1 MVSYNEHLKGILVKI
16 LDSYNLLE
24 ELSDK
29 PGNLDKIKKELL
41 KINGFLKVIVNKID
55 IEKITH
61 SDYKPLKSKFQHY
74 LDNYSF
80 EQEIETMEPL
90 YSDDIYRIK
99 NMRLKIL
106 EALEDKKMIEDLEDL
121 IEKI

>member
-1 MVSYNEHLKGILVKI
+1 MKGILVKI

>member
-1 MVSYNEHLKGILVKI
+1 MVSYNDHLKGILVKI

-24 ELSDK
+24 EFSDK
-29 PGNLDKIKKELL
+29 PGDLDKIKKELL
-41 KINGFLKVIVNKID
+41 KINGFLKVIVSKID
-55 IEKITH
+55 VDKITH
-61 SDYKPLKSKFQHY
+61 SDYKTLKSKFQHY

-90 YSDDIYRIK
+90 YSDDVHRIK

-106 EALEDKKMIEDLEDL
+106 EALEDKKMIDDLEYL
-121 IEKI
+121 IEKL